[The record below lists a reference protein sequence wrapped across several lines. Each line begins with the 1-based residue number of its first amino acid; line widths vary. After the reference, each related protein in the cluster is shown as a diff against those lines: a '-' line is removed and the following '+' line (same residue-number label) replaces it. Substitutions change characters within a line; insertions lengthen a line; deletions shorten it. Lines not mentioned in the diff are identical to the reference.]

1 MSFPDI
7 SEQHLIFFI
16 ARAEMPTDESESMKG
31 TFSKVNSQ

>member
-16 ARAEMPTDESESMKG
+16 ARAETPAAEREWEYDRDI
-31 TFSKVNSQ
+31 